1 MTRAEKREFNQ
12 LRNEVLDLR
21 KRIEDHNIQ
30 RKELLN
36 QRKALRKKID
46 ELEKKYA

>member
-1 MTRAEKREFNQ
+1 MTRAEKKEFDQ
-12 LRNEVLDLR
+12 LRNEVLDL
-21 KRIEDHNIQ
+21 KKKIDDHNIQ

-36 QRKALRKKID
+36 QRKSLRKKIE

>member
-1 MTRAEKREFNQ
+1 MTKTEKKEFDQ

-36 QRKALRKKID
+36 QRKTLGKKIE